1 MSEKPEWFEM
11 ASEDPKPT
19 EPKLKSKKR
28 IVKIALLTAPLL
40 LVGGAMV
47 FAEGDDSDDAPKMD
61 TTIPTATVA
70 NSTGSNSSISST
82 NSTAVVQNASIS
94 NATSNTKKIST
105 NAKSNSN
112 VGVVNPATTNSGT
125 GVGVPKPTGRGDDE
139 GREGHEGGERP
150 HGEGHEGGEHEFGD
164 DDD

>member
-11 ASEDPKPT
+11 AAEDPTPT

-28 IVKIALLTAPLL
+28 IAKIAMFTAPLL

-47 FAEGDDSDDAPKMD
+47 FAEGDDNDDAPKMD
-61 TTIPTATVA
+61 TTIPAA
-70 NSTGSNSSISST
+70 I
-82 NSTAVVQNASIS
+82 VQNASIS
-94 NATSNTKKIST
+94 NATSNTQNIST
-105 NAKSNSN
+105 NVKSNSN

-139 GREGHEGGERP
+139 GREGHEGRERP

>member
-11 ASEDPKPT
+11 ASEDPKPS

-61 TTIPTATVA
+61 TTIPTATAA
-70 NSTGSNSSISST
+70 NSTSSTSST
-82 NSTAVVQNASIS
+82 NSTAVVQNAS
-94 NATSNTKKIST
+94 TSNTTSNSQKSST
-105 NAKSNSN
+105 NTKSKNN
-112 VGVVNPATTNSGT
+112 VGVVNPATNNSGT
-125 GVGVPKPTGRGDDE
+125 GVGVPKPTGRSDDE
-139 GREGHEGGERP
+139 VRERP
-150 HGEGHEGGEHEFGD
+150 HGEGHEGGEHEFGGD
-164 DDD
+164 DD

>member
-11 ASEDPKPT
+11 ASEDPMPS

-28 IVKIALLTAPLL
+28 IVKIALFTAPLL

-47 FAEGDDSDDAPKMD
+47 FAEGDDGDDAPNMD
-61 TTIPTATVA
+61 TAIPTATVA
-70 NSTGSNSSISST
+70 SST
-82 NSTAVVQNASIS
+82 NSAAVVQNAS
-94 NATSNTKKIST
+94 TSNTTYNSQKSST

-112 VGVVNPATTNSGT
+112 FGVVNPATTNSGT

-139 GREGHEGGERP
+139 GREGHEGRERP
-150 HGEGHEGGEHEFGD
+150 HGEGHEGGEHEFGGD
-164 DDD
+164 DN